1 MHTDSNVL
9 SAVINKFPEKAR
21 TLALLFQKHENFR
34 EVCEDYYLCKEAI
47 DKIIISNAQKKKV
60 LNEYKNALKELELEL
75 LLYLNSETTIND
87 N

>member
-9 SAVINKFPEKAR
+9 SAVINKFPEKAKI
-21 TLALLFQKHENFR
+21 LALLFQKHEYFR

-75 LLYLNSETTIND
+75 LLYLNSETTKND